1 MYYLCFYCV
10 RPVSTFSTKIRYV
23 LTVLDLESL
32 IDRGKSVEKLHLLDF
47 QSRIISWA
55 TRPRAWTAP
64 LTSPS
69 PLFLPCNDWLY
80 NVEDETQIR
89 LACGLISLNA
99 NLVLNQQAEVK
110 CQQAEKK
117 YYSNKPKIKQ
127 DCSYQGEAMKVPT
140 AFYRLCCSNNINN
153 NKKLYE
159 KHFF

>member
-23 LTVLDLESL
+23 LTVLYLESL

-69 PLFLPCNDWLY
+69 SLFLPCNNWFY

-99 NLVLNQQAEVK
+99 NLVLNQQAEVPTSR
-110 CQQAEKK
+110 KK
-117 YYSNKPKIKQ
+117 ISFQRTENKTRLLVSGRSYESS
-127 DCSYQGEAMKVPT
+127 DCLLPFMEQ
-140 AFYRLCCSNNINN
+140 
-153 NKKLYE
+153 
-159 KHFF
+159 